1 MLSIKTKKTLAVTA
15 FCILF
20 LVTRIPFLGFDTIN
34 PDAVNWHFRS
44 EQFVVG
50 LKSGDLLK
58 TYQHYHPG
66 VTLMWIIG
74 LPIEI
79 VRQVNPEYRVYDEHN
94 FIFLHQ
100 VAKYAL
106 VLAQFVLTMI
116 TFLALKDVLGWKRSL
131 LTVGLLSFEPF
142 FLGNS
147 RLLHLDVLLTQCVF
161 LALVFAHKYTSTRST
176 SSIIISGLFSGLA
189 FLTKSVG
196 GLTLALIAIYLL
208 VHTLTKQT
216 IKKALRNMTLFAVT
230 GVGTIFIFFPALWV
244 APIDV
249 LTGIY
254 TDGLRIGTRRGHDQ
268 IVLGEYTDS
277 AGPAY
282 YPTVLALKTS
292 PVLLAGTLVFM
303 VFLVLAYRKS
313 TTHRLGFVLMT
324 SVFYAVYFVGMSL
337 ASKKIDR
344 YMLPVY
350 PLFCVATAYA
360 LTTIEARIQGWKQ
373 KLALC
378 IPLAAGL
385 AYPLIAFYPYYF
397 TYTNPVFGSTENAN
411 RIIGQK
417 PFGVGIPELKNLIV
431 SRYGANVGLGFIDK
445 KPMSMIY
452 PNSKLFDIRV
462 DGTKKY
468 DLIVL
473 GPNEVMPENVIQ
485 SQLKYKLDYNLYI
498 NGLAYWRVYKKDAT
512 HVVN

>member
-15 FCILF
+15 FCVLF

-216 IKKALRNMTLFAVT
+216 IN
-230 GVGTIFIFFPALWV
+230 
-244 APIDV
+244 
-249 LTGIY
+249 
-254 TDGLRIGTRRGHDQ
+254 TD
-268 IVLGEYTDS
+268 
-277 AGPAY
+277 
-282 YPTVLALKTS
+282 
-292 PVLLAGTLVFM
+292 
-303 VFLVLAYRKS
+303 
-313 TTHRLGFVLMT
+313 
-324 SVFYAVYFVGMSL
+324 
-337 ASKKIDR
+337 
-344 YMLPVY
+344 
-350 PLFCVATAYA
+350 
-360 LTTIEARIQGWKQ
+360 
-373 KLALC
+373 
-378 IPLAAGL
+378 
-385 AYPLIAFYPYYF
+385 
-397 TYTNPVFGSTENAN
+397 
-411 RIIGQK
+411 
-417 PFGVGIPELKNLIV
+417 
-431 SRYGANVGLGFIDK
+431 
-445 KPMSMIY
+445 
-452 PNSKLFDIRV
+452 
-462 DGTKKY
+462 
-468 DLIVL
+468 
-473 GPNEVMPENVIQ
+473 
-485 SQLKYKLDYNLYI
+485 
-498 NGLAYWRVYKKDAT
+498 
-512 HVVN
+512 